1 MTTEKIKEY
10 LGMVLDMEMS
20 LYVQRKTINNL
31 CKQYDNLGKRK
42 YIAKPKKKESAV
54 SPARYMKVASITT
67 GLSAEVIYG
76 IYKMIQIDENSN
88 SIYSRVSNTGD
99 SLLWIFIVGI
109 LGMFLGAFVI
119 GLLIWGIVQGKDQKV
134 LNREYKEELKK
145 YNILVE
151 QDILRAKNELI
162 PKQKVFE
169 QIEILD
175 KQYKDTEKNLMELYS
190 YNIIHNDYKRDIVA
204 ISSFYQYFC
213 KGITLSLQFD
223 PNTGDDG
230 AYKIYENEKRLN
242 LIISKID
249 IAIQKLNEIATTQTV
264 LFDAINKANHT
275 IDRLSNDINNNHK
288 HLSAQIN
295 EQTAI
300 EEYQHERILKELE
313 YHNFMDDIYRRK

>member
-20 LYVQRKTINNL
+20 LYVQDKTLQNL
-31 CKQYDNLGKRK
+31 YRVYNNLGKK
-42 YIAKPKKKESAV
+42 QIIPIPEKEVSKKDTGE
-54 SPARYMKVASITT
+54 YMKGAGIIIGFIVAM
-67 GLSAEVIYG
+67 VYG
-76 IYKMIQIDENSN
+76 IYRVVNNHSSGGLSSIFDIFGMMIM
-88 SIYSRVSNTGD
+88 
-99 SLLWIFIVGI
+99 IFIVGI
-109 LGMFLGAFVI
+109 ISGLVGAVI
-119 GLLIWGIVQGKDQKV
+119 VGPIIKSIVEINEQKELDRIYSIKLKEYNRKVEIDNKRVRNEMPEKNKV
-134 LNREYKEELKK
+134 LS
-145 YNILVE
+145 
-151 QDILRAKNELI
+151 
-162 PKQKVFE
+162 

-175 KQYKDTEKNLMELYS
+175 KQYQETEKNLMELYS